1 MSKSYYLLASQ
12 LLYNQLCTL
21 NNCLAGSWNKLIFEM
36 QFFSRGASARTRN
49 ARAGERASGGK
60 DTPVG
65 VGEFIHKC
73 SSEGVNGCACKRTS
87 ETASAFPSPPS
98 NRSSS
103 ILSLFLP
110 SALFLLSLSFSYS
123 SSRFLYYLPSTLR
136 RDTVSFLSRIE
147 CNVRSVKILHSRC
160 VLSLHFLDA
169 LREGLPLSI

>member
-1 MSKSYYLLASQ
+1 
-12 LLYNQLCTL
+12 
-21 NNCLAGSWNKLIFEM
+21 M
-36 QFFSRGASARTRN
+36 QFFSRGASTRTRN

-60 DTPVG
+60 DTPAG

-110 SALFLLSLSFSYS
+110 SALFLLSLSLSLILSLGS
-123 SSRFLYYLPSTLR
+123 ST
-136 RDTVSFLSRIE
+136 TVDFTRHIE